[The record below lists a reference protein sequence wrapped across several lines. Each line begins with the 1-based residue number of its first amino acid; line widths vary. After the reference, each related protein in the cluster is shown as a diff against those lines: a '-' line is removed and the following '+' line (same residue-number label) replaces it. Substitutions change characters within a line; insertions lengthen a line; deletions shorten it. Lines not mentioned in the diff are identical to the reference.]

1 MASQQNS
8 GRESI
13 LDEVLGRAIADPNAT
28 INLKRKPRP
37 FESFMQALLLACGI
51 LSIFTT
57 LGIIYVLF
65 TESTN
70 FFTRQL
76 WEESNRRLAEPI
88 GEDDTYFHTEVGGR
102 QLAAGQTIRLN
113 EEIMLVESYDR
124 NEIIVNS
131 TGTGGGFALFC
142 SENAEERTDIND
154 ASRPIS
160 ADEQTLCESNGITP
174 VELRVGT
181 DALAVVVNP
190 ENDFVDSLT
199 FAELAQIFGGAVTW
213 ADIRS
218 EWPNQPIRRAIPGE
232 DSGTLDYFA
241 EEIFEDDASIPLGVA
256 EVTSEDDDQ
265 LARNVRENEYAIG
278 FFGYAYYAENADTL
292 RAIPIEGVTP
302 EGATVEDG
310 TYPLARP
317 LFIYTSEEILADEEK
332 EQVVAFISYYL
343 THVNDVIEEVGY
355 FPASDAALQEARETF
370 ASVTGEDLQDG
381 LLEEVD
387 AGVANGE
394 IRVAGSSTV
403 FPLTEEIADVF
414 HEAGFLPRVDV
425 VRGAQDTEPE
435 PHTEG
440 TGIQI
445 GDRATLV
452 EFFTNDVW
460 QPAIREFGILPLI
473 YGTLATSFIA
483 MLVALP
489 LGIGAAIYLSE
500 YAQENVRSTLKPILE
515 ILAGIPTVVYGYFA
529 LTFMTPLLRSIF
541 GVETVA
547 VYNSASAGIVVG
559 VLIIPLVASMSED
572 ALRAVPRALREASYG
587 LGATKLET
595 TIKVVLPAA
604 LSGILAAFIVAIS
617 RAIGETMI
625 VAVAA
630 GAGPQNNIA
639 GLLRERGPGIIFEP
653 AETMTGHMARISGG
667 DLSYDSI
674 DYASIFAI
682 GLTLFVITLILNL
695 ISRQILNRFREAY

>member
-8 GRESI
+8 SRESI
-13 LDEVLGRAIADPNAT
+13 LDEVLGRAIGDPNAP

-37 FESFMQALLLACGI
+37 FERFIQVLLLASGI
-51 LSIFTT
+51 LSIVTT

-76 WEESNRRLAEPI
+76 WEQSNRRTAEVIEP
-88 GEDDTYFHTEVGGR
+88 DATYFHTEVGGR
-102 QLAAGQTIRLN
+102 QLAVGQYIRISD
-113 EEIMLVESYDR
+113 EIMLVESYDR
-124 NEIIVNS
+124 NEITVQS

-142 SENAEERTDIND
+142 SDTPEERTDIND
-154 ASRPIS
+154 ASRPIT
-160 ADEQTLCESNGITP
+160 AEEQTQCENNGITP

-199 FAELAQIFGGAVTW
+199 FEELAQIFAGAATW

-218 EWPNQPIRRAIPGE
+218 EWPNQPIFRAIPGE

-241 EEIFEDDASIPLGVA
+241 EEIFESDKDIPLNAA
-256 EVTSEDDDQ
+256 EVTSEDDEQ
-265 LARNVRENEYAIG
+265 LARNVRENEYGIG
-278 FFGYAYYAENADTL
+278 FFGYAYYAEHTDTL

-317 LFIYTSEEILADEEK
+317 LFIYTSEEILAEK
-332 EQVVAFISYYL
+332 EQVEAFVSYYL

-355 FPASDAALQEARETF
+355 FPASEAALLGGRETF
-370 ASVTGEDLQDG
+370 ANATGMSLQDG
-381 LLEEVD
+381 ELEEVD
-387 AGVANGE
+387 AGAVNGQ
-394 IRVAGSSTV
+394 ILVAGSSTV
-403 FPLTEEIADVF
+403 FPLTESIADIF
-414 HEAGFLPRVDV
+414 HEAGFLPLVQV
-425 VRGAQDTEPE
+425 TRGAQDSEIVDHPADASIE
-435 PHTEG
+435 
-440 TGIQI
+440 I
-445 GDRATLV
+445 GDRATIG
-452 EFFTNDVW
+452 EFLTNDVW

-473 YGTLATSFIA
+473 YGTLATSIIA

-500 YAQENVRSTLKPILE
+500 YAPENVRGALKPILE

-541 GVETVA
+541 GIETVEI
-547 VYNSASAGIVVG
+547 YNSASAGIVVG

-625 VAVAA
+625 VAIAA
-630 GAGPQNNIA
+630 GAGPQNNVV
-639 GLLRERGPGIIFEP
+639 GLLQERGPGIIFEP

-674 DYASIFAI
+674 DYLSIFAI
-682 GLTLFVITLILNL
+682 GLTLFMITLVLNL